1 MAAKDE
7 QRQDN
12 ALGRRG
18 TSQGAGRT
26 LICMSYID
34 SSSLLKTLWEEP
46 ESRAVREAIAAEQEV
61 VISTLAELETEV
73 QLRAKWLG
81 GALTKTRYEA
91 YRKKLSSFRETA
103 PFEFRDLSGAV
114 FRRAI
119 EQHLAGKWHCRS
131 LDRLHVAAMDE
142 LGQRRLL
149 TNDAKQ
155 AAAARAL
162 GYEIVSPGMG
172 LPER

>member
-1 MAAKDE
+1 
-7 QRQDN
+7 
-12 ALGRRG
+12 
-18 TSQGAGRT
+18 
-26 LICMSYID
+26 MSYID

-46 ESRAVREAIAAEQEV
+46 ESPAVREAIADEQEV
-61 VISTLAELETEV
+61 VI
-73 QLRAKWLG
+73 RAKWLSG
-81 GALTKTRYEA
+81 GLTKPRYEA
-91 YRKKLSSFRETA
+91 YRKKLASFRETS

-131 LDRLHVAAMDE
+131 LDRLHMAAMSD

-162 GYEIVSPGMG
+162 GYEIVSPGMRFPG
-172 LPER
+172 RNH